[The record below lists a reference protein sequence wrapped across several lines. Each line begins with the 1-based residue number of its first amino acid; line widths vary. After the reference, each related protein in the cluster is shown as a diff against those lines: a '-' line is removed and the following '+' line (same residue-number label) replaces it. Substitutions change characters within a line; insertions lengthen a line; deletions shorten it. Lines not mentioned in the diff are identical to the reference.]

1 MFGHF
6 YTLFTLYNYKYSI
19 YFIFNVNFFYSYETL
34 SGGDCADLKNI
45 ITQLRA
51 NDWKKATAGGFAGQ
65 GKSSA
70 EKMGNFAKAA
80 GKEDSGRI

>member
-6 YTLFTLYNYKYSI
+6 YTLFTLYIYIISI
-19 YFIFNVNFFYSYETL
+19 FFILTSIFFYSYETL